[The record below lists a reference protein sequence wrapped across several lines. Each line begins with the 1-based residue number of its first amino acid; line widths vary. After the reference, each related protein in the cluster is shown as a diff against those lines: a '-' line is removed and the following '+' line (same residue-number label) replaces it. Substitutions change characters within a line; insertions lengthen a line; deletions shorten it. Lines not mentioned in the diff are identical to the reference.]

1 MKTFVRVLC
10 AVMLLSVSSCINDE
24 ADEVEEVVTSG
35 AMLPDF
41 AVTMHDG
48 STLTGEELRR
58 VVSVV
63 MFFHT
68 GCPDCRAALPRV
80 QQLYDT
86 YAAQGVM
93 FALISREEE
102 ATSVA
107 AYWEE
112 QGFTMPYSAQT
123 DRKVYELFARKR
135 VPRIYISERGGVV
148 RHIFTDNPVP
158 DYDTLVGAIEGLN
171 PLL

>member
-68 GCPDCRAALPRV
+68 GCPDCRTALPRV

-86 YAAQGVM
+86 YATQGVM

-102 ATSVA
+102 AASVA

-135 VPRIYISERGGVV
+135 VPRIYISECGGVV

-158 DYDTLVGAIEGLN
+158 DYDTLVEAIEGVN

>member
-1 MKTFVRVLC
+1 M
-10 AVMLLSVSSCINDE
+10 MLSASSCINDE
-24 ADEVEEVVTSG
+24 PADEVEEVVTPG

-58 VVSVV
+58 SVSVV

-86 YAAQGVM
+86 YAGQGVM

-102 ATSVA
+102 AASVA
-107 AYWEE
+107 SYWEE
-112 QGFTMPYSAQT
+112 QGFTMPYSAQS
-123 DRKVYELFARKR
+123 DRKVYELFAHKR
-135 VPRIYISERGGVV
+135 VPRIYISERGGTV

-158 DYDTLVGAIEGLN
+158 DYDTLVGALEGVN

>member
-93 FALISREEE
+93 FVLISREEE
-102 ATSVA
+102 AASVA

-158 DYDTLVGAIEGLN
+158 DNDTLVEAIEGVN